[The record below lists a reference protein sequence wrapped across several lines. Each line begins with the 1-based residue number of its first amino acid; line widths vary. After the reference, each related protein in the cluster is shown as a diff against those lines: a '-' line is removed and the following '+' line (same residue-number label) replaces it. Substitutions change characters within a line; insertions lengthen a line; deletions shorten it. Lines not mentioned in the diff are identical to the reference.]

1 MTKFPF
7 MNKTVHVQKRTL
19 TDKFNS
25 VGRISSPNSLPNTG
39 ILIQVTHWTNKNHIL
54 FTYRCNGLSGR
65 IGSRLIKVHSTL
77 SKRLL
82 IVRNTASLVNNNLT
96 TKNTYKNGGAE
107 YSNSLNGC
115 SASKSGLI
123 KRFVSQMD
131 GITLNCKN
139 AGSGKVKKDKLKCP
153 THDLLKELTLT
164 RCLCSV
170 MNPWPVL
177 SIYIFPLNLTK
188 VFSASA
194 LVGCLALRFKEKDVA
209 Y

>member
-7 MNKTVHVQKRTL
+7 MKKNVHVQIRTL

-39 ILIQVTHWTNKNHIL
+39 ILIQVTHWTKENHIL
-54 FTYRCNGLSGR
+54 FTYRCNRLSGR
-65 IGSRLIKVHSTL
+65 IGSRLIKARSTL
-77 SKRLL
+77 SNRLL
-82 IVRNTASLVNNNLT
+82 IVRNTASLANNNLT
-96 TKNTYKNGGAE
+96 TKNTYKNRGTE

-115 SASKSGLI
+115 TSKSGFI
-123 KRFVSQMD
+123 KRFVSRMD
-131 GITLNCKN
+131 GVTLNCKN
-139 AGSGKVKKDKLKCP
+139 TGSGKVKKDKLKCP
-153 THDLLKELTLT
+153 THDLLKDLTLT

-194 LVGCLALRFKEKDVA
+194 LMGCLALRFKEKDVA

>member
-7 MNKTVHVQKRTL
+7 MNINVHVQKRTL

-65 IGSRLIKVHSTL
+65 IGSRLIKAHSTL

-82 IVRNTASLVNNNLT
+82 IVRNTASLANNNLT
-96 TKNTYKNGGAE
+96 TKNTYKNWGAE